1 MQRSARGRFRKT
13 VSTPLT
19 GEEEPADQSEQLAPL
34 ERPPHGPAVIVAAA
48 LEGMRPYQWLK
59 NTLVFVPFI
68 AARRLGEAGH
78 LITATAI
85 FIAFNFCA
93 SAIYLIN
100 DLKDAQADR
109 LHPHKK
115 RRPIASGRLPRPVAL
130 AIVPLLLVAGLW
142 IAVSIDVRVAA
153 VLLFYAVL
161 MVMYSMSLKAI
172 VLLDALVLAGGYA
185 LRIAAGSVAVDSRPA
200 PQLLAF
206 FVFVFFSLAMV
217 KRYAELS
224 LLRHAGVLTAP
235 ARSYGVQ
242 DSELV
247 LVLGG
252 SSGMLSVLVLALFL
266 NGENLGQTYAHS
278 ASGWGAAVLLLYW
291 ISYMWLNAHRG
302 RMTDDPL
309 VFAVKDRV
317 SLTLVALTIA
327 AAWFA
332 L

>member
-1 MQRSARGRFRKT
+1 
-13 VSTPLT
+13 
-19 GEEEPADQSEQLAPL
+19 
-34 ERPPHGPAVIVAAA
+34 
-48 LEGMRPYQWLK
+48 MRPYQWLK
-59 NTLVFVPFI
+59 NILVFVPFI
-68 AARRLGEAGH
+68 EARRLGEAGH
-78 LITATAI
+78 LIKATAI

-109 LHPHKK
+109 QHPHKK
-115 RRPIASGRLPRPVAL
+115 RRPIASGRLPRSVAL
-130 AIVPLLLVAGLW
+130 ALVPLLLVGGLW

-161 MVMYSMSLKAI
+161 MVTYSMSLKAI

-224 LLRHAGVLTAP
+224 LLRRAGVLTAP

-266 NGENLGQTYAHS
+266 NGEVLGQSYAHS

-302 RMTDDPL
+302 RMSDDPL
-309 VFAVKDRV
+309 IFAVKDRV
-317 SLTLVALTIA
+317 SLVLIAVTIA

>member
-1 MQRSARGRFRKT
+1 M
-13 VSTPLT
+13 STPLT
-19 GEEEPADQSEQLAPL
+19 NEQAPADRSQQLPPPG
-34 ERPPHGPAVIVAAA
+34 EPPHGPLVIAAAA

-59 NTLVFVPFI
+59 NVLVFVPFME
-68 AARRLGEAGH
+68 ARRLGEAGH
-78 LITATAI
+78 LIRATAI
-85 FIAFNFCA
+85 FLAFNFCA

-109 LHPHKK
+109 LHPHKRK
-115 RRPIASGRLPRPVAL
+115 RPIASGRLPRAVAL
-130 AIVPLLLVAGLW
+130 ALVPLLLAVGLW
-142 IAVSIDVRVAA
+142 IAVSIDIRVAA

-161 MVMYSMSLKAI
+161 MVTYSMSLKAV

-185 LRIAAGSVAVDSRPA
+185 LRIAAGSVAVDNRPA

-266 NGENLGQTYAHS
+266 NGESLGQTYARS
-278 ASGWGAAVLLLYW
+278 AAGWGAAVLLLYW
-291 ISYMWLNAHRG
+291 ISYMWLTAHRG

-309 VFAVKDRV
+309 VFAVKNRV

-327 AAWFA
+327 AAYFA

>member
-1 MQRSARGRFRKT
+1 M
-13 VSTPLT
+13 STPLT
-19 GEEEPADQSEQLAPL
+19 GEEQPADRTSLAPTQ
-34 ERPPHGPAVIVAAA
+34 RPPHGPLVVAVAA

-59 NTLVFVPFI
+59 NILVFVPFME
-68 AARRLGEAGH
+68 ARRLGEAGH
-78 LITATAI
+78 LIKATAI

-100 DLKDAQADR
+100 DLKDVQADR
-109 LHPHKK
+109 LHPHKRK
-115 RRPIASGRLPRPVAL
+115 RPMASGRLPLSVAMALVPV
-130 AIVPLLLVAGLW
+130 LLGAGLW
-142 IAVSIDVRVAA
+142 IAASVDFRVAA

-161 MVMYSMSLKAI
+161 MVTYSMSLKAI

-185 LRIAAGSVAVDSRPA
+185 LRIAAGSVAVDNRPA

-224 LLRHAGVLTAP
+224 LLRCAGVATAP
-235 ARSYGVQ
+235 ARGYGTK

-266 NGENLGQTYAHS
+266 NGEKLGQSYSHS
-278 ASGWGAAVLLLYW
+278 AAGWGAAVLLLYW
-291 ISYMWLNAHRG
+291 ISYMWLIAHRG
-302 RMTDDPL
+302 KMTDDPL
-309 VFAVKDRV
+309 VFAVKDHV
-317 SLTLVALTIA
+317 SMTIVAMTIA

>member
-1 MQRSARGRFRKT
+1 MA
-13 VSTPLT
+13 
-19 GEEEPADQSEQLAPL
+19 
-34 ERPPHGPAVIVAAA
+34 IAA

-59 NTLVFVPFI
+59 NTLVFVPLLT
-68 AARRLGEAGH
+68 AHRLGE
-78 LITATAI
+78 LDSLRITAAV
-85 FIAFNFCA
+85 FFAFNFFA

-100 DLKDAQADR
+100 DIKDVTADR
-109 LHPHKK
+109 LHPHK
-115 RRPIASGRLPRPVAL
+115 RLRPIASGRLPRSVAL
-130 AIVPLLLVAGLW
+130 GLVPLLLAAG
-142 IAVSIDVRVAA
+142 IAVSLA
-153 VLLFYAVL
+153 VDIEVTGVLVFYAVL
-161 MVMYSMSLKAI
+161 MVAYSLRLKSI

-185 LRIAAGSVAVDSRPA
+185 LRIAAGSVAVASRPE

-224 LLRHAGVLTAP
+224 LLRLAGVTTAP
-235 ARSYGVQ
+235 ARSYQVQ

-266 NGENLGQTYAHS
+266 NGDAGQTYLRS
-278 ASGWGAAVLLLYW
+278 ALGWCAAVLLLYW
-291 ISYMWLNAHRG
+291 ISHMWLTAHRG

-317 SLTLVALTIA
+317 SLVLIALTIA
-327 AAWFA
+327 IAWFA
-332 L
+332 V

>member
-1 MQRSARGRFRKT
+1 M
-13 VSTPLT
+13 STPLT
-19 GEEEPADQSEQLAPL
+19 NEQAPADRSHQLAPPG
-34 ERPPHGPAVIVAAA
+34 EPPHGPLVIAAAA

-59 NTLVFVPFI
+59 NVLVFVPFME
-68 AARRLGEAGH
+68 ARRLGEAGH
-78 LITATAI
+78 LIKATAI
-85 FIAFNFCA
+85 FLAFNFCA

-109 LHPHKK
+109 LHPHKRK
-115 RRPIASGRLPRPVAL
+115 RPIASGRLPRAVAL
-130 AIVPLLLVAGLW
+130 ALVPLLLMAGLW
-142 IAVSIDVRVAA
+142 MAVSIDTRVAA

-161 MVMYSMSLKAI
+161 MVTYSMSLKA
-172 VLLDALVLAGGYA
+172 VALLDAFVLAGGYA
-185 LRIAAGSVAVDSRPA
+185 LRIAAGSVAVDNRPA

-266 NGENLGQTYAHS
+266 NGESLGQTYARS
-278 ASGWGAAVLLLYW
+278 AAGWGAAVLLLYW
-291 ISYMWLNAHRG
+291 ISYMWLTAHRG

-309 VFAVKDRV
+309 VFAVKNRV

>member
-1 MQRSARGRFRKT
+1 M
-13 VSTPLT
+13 STPLT
-19 GEEEPADQSEQLAPL
+19 DEEAPAERSPPLASPRQPRPGPL
-34 ERPPHGPAVIVAAA
+34 AIAVAA

-59 NTLVFVPFI
+59 NGLVFVPFME
-68 AARRLGEAGH
+68 AKRLGEARH
-78 LITATAI
+78 LLIATAI
-85 FIAFNFCA
+85 FLAFNFCA

-109 LHPHKK
+109 LHPHKRK
-115 RRPIASGRLPRPVAL
+115 RPIASGRLPHSVAL
-130 AIVPLLLVAGLW
+130 ALVPVLLVGGLW
-142 IAVSIDVRVAA
+142 IARAVDIRVAA
-153 VLLFYAVL
+153 VLLFYVVL
-161 MVMYSMSLKAI
+161 MVTYSMLLKAV
-172 VLLDALVLAGGYA
+172 VLLDAFILAGGYA

-224 LLRHAGVLTAP
+224 LLRHAGMTTAP
-235 ARSYGVQ
+235 ARSYGVR
-242 DSELV
+242 DSELI

-252 SSGMLSVLVLALFL
+252 SSGMLSVLILALFL
-266 NGENLGQTYAHS
+266 NDEHLGQTYARS
-278 ASGWGAAVLLLYW
+278 AAGWGAAVVLLYW
-291 ISYMWLNAHRG
+291 ISHMWLNAHRG
-302 RMTDDPL
+302 KMTDDPL

-317 SLTLVALTIA
+317 SLVLVALTIA

>member
-1 MQRSARGRFRKT
+1 M
-13 VSTPLT
+13 
-19 GEEEPADQSEQLAPL
+19 E
-34 ERPPHGPAVIVAAA
+34 
-48 LEGMRPYQWLK
+48 
-59 NTLVFVPFI
+59 
-68 AARRLGEAGH
+68 ARRLGEAGH
-78 LITATAI
+78 LVMATAI
-85 FIAFNFCA
+85 FLAFNFCA

-109 LHPHKK
+109 LHPHK
-115 RRPIASGRLPRPVAL
+115 RTRPIASGRLPRSVAL
-130 AIVPLLLVAGLW
+130 ALVPVLLVGGLR
-142 IAVSIDVRVAA
+142 IATTVDIRVAG

-161 MVMYSMSLKAI
+161 MVMYSMLLKGV
-172 VLLDALVLAGGYA
+172 VLLDAFILAGGYA

-224 LLRHAGVLTAP
+224 LLRDAGMVSAP

-252 SSGMLSVLVLALFL
+252 SSGMLSVLILALFL
-266 NGENLGQTYAHS
+266 NDEHLGQTYARS
-278 ASGWGAAVLLLYW
+278 ASGWGAAVVLLYW
-291 ISYMWLNAHRG
+291 ISHMWLTAHRG
-302 RMTDDPL
+302 KMTDDPL

-317 SLTLVALTIA
+317 SLVLVTLTIA

>member
-1 MQRSARGRFRKT
+1 MSNT
-13 VSTPLT
+13 LT
-19 GEEEPADQSEQLAPL
+19 GGQELADRSPQLTPPD
-34 ERPPHGPAVIVAAA
+34 RPTRGFFSVAAAA
-48 LEGMRPYQWLK
+48 LEAMRPYQWLK
-59 NTLVFVPFI
+59 NILVFVPLM
-68 AARRLGEAGH
+68 AARRLGETGS
-78 LITATAI
+78 LRTATAV
-85 FIAFNFCA
+85 FVAFCFCA

-100 DLKDAQADR
+100 DLKDAGADR
-109 LHPHKK
+109 LHPNK
-115 RRPIASGRLPRPVAL
+115 RFRPIASGRLPRAAAL
-130 AIVPLLLVAGLW
+130 VLLPLLLAAGIGISVA
-142 IAVSIDVRVAA
+142 VDVRVTA
-153 VLLFYAVL
+153 VLAFYSVL
-161 MVMYSMSLKAI
+161 MVTYSLSLKAI

-185 LRIAAGSVAVDSRPA
+185 LRIAAGAVATASRPE

-252 SSGMLSVLVLALFL
+252 SSGMLSVLVLAFFL
-266 NGENLGQTYAHS
+266 NGEDLGQTYTRS
-278 ASGWGAAVLLLYW
+278 ALGWGAAILLLYW
-291 ISYMWLNAHRG
+291 IGHMWLNAHRG

-309 VFAVKDRV
+309 VFAVKDRI
-317 SLTLVALTIA
+317 SLSLIALTIVV
-327 AAWFA
+327 AWIA